1 MANLLA
7 FEMGGAWIV
16 KLIKVIALT
25 AGVIALSACATVG
38 KFEKRMEAKK
48 GLTKEQLIDD
58 MGIPDKEYKSD
69 SFEVV
74 EYNQHDTVRLPNSSS
89 SYVIGNQ
96 IQTTTT
102 NNTFDISCKL
112 EFKLV
117 NGVVKNYRYKG
128 RLCTS
133 Y

>member
-1 MANLLA
+1 MADLLVLKVD
-7 FEMGGAWIV
+7 WICIM
-16 KLIKVIALT
+16 KLTKVIFLIT
-25 AGVIALSACATVG
+25 SLIALSSCATVD

-102 NNTFDISCKL
+102 NNTFNISCKL

-117 NGVVKNYRYKG
+117 DGVVKNYRYKG

>member
-1 MANLLA
+1 MADLLA
-7 FEMGGAWIV
+7 VKMDWVCIM
-16 KLIKVIALT
+16 KLIKIIVLT
-25 AGVIALSACATVG
+25 TSVIALSACATVG

-58 MGIPDKEYKSD
+58 MGIPDREYKSD

-117 NGVVKNYRYKG
+117 HGVVKNYRYKG

>member
-1 MANLLA
+1 MADLLV
-7 FEMGGAWIV
+7 FKMDWVCIM
-16 KLIKVIALT
+16 KLIKIIVLT
-25 AGVIALSACATVG
+25 ASAIAFSACATVG

-58 MGIPDKEYKSD
+58 MGIPDREYKSD

-89 SYVIGNQ
+89 SYAIGNQ
-96 IQTTTT
+96 IRTTTT